1 MTFSSTGKRNNH
13 ACQNS
18 FRAMRNKSQVGEI
31 GNSAVMT
38 QPGGSVSHF
47 ALQRMRDGTGD
58 IAPSSEET
66 VTVHC
71 ADE

>member
-1 MTFSSTGKRNNH
+1 
-13 ACQNS
+13 
-18 FRAMRNKSQVGEI
+18 
-31 GNSAVMT
+31 MT